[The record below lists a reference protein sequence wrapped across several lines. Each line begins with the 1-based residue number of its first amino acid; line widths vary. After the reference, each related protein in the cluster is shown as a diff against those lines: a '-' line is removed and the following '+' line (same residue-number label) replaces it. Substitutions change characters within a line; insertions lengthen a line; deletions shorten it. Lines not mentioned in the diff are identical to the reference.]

1 MSVEQIREEL
11 EKEKEETDKLGE
23 MVELIELIIGGKR
36 WTKKIN
42 TAISA

>member
-11 EKEKEETDKLGE
+11 EKEKEEGDKLGE

-36 WTKKIN
+36 
-42 TAISA
+42 